1 VEEAEARLGYCS
13 VNAPTR
19 GVVLS
24 TSMSPGQL
32 VSTMVPVTLLTMVDD
47 SARRVRA
54 SIDEGE
60 LSKVCLHQ
68 SARITADSVPG
79 FQMDGVV
86 ETIGATV
93 VDNRSANNA
102 SRQFRQV
109 MISVSGDHQQTPIGL
124 RVSVQFSPCL
134 PAQRGTAK

>member
-93 VDNRSANNA
+93 VDNRSA
-102 SRQFRQV
+102 RQFRQV

-134 PAQRGTAK
+134 PGQRGTAK